1 MTLEQF
7 LNILRARK
15 LVGIA
20 VFTTVILATLIISL
34 LLPKQ
39 YTAEAALAVDIK
51 ATDPVTGQQ
60 VAGFLAPSFMAT
72 QVEMIASQNGALKVV
87 DTLGLSKLP
96 EAQAQFIEATKGRGD
111 IRNWFAE
118 SLLKGLEVKPSRE
131 SNVINLSYT
140 ATDPQFAATL
150 ANAFT
155 QAYIRTTIDIKLA
168 AAQQNNSFFQEQLKT
183 LQANLEKAQKK
194 LSEYQQEK
202 GIVATDERLDI
213 EMQRLNEISSQLVGA
228 QSQTFDAQARARGG
242 QSAPDVLNN
251 PLILQ
256 LKGQLSAQEAKLK
269 ELAVKNGPNH
279 PHYRQAAAE
288 VTATQSQLNELMLQY
303 SGGLSGVAGNSQSRQ
318 AALNQAMKQQ
328 KERVLE
334 LKSGRANID
343 VLQRNV
349 DNAQRSYDQAL
360 QRFSQT
366 MLESHADQSNI
377 TILKSAIA
385 PLSHS
390 KPRTTLN
397 MLFAVFVGL
406 LLAVAV
412 MVLLEYMNRRVRT
425 TVDIESYLG
434 LHVLAELGREDAK
447 KLFGNKFQ
455 AKRRTTAGEIA

>member
-15 LVGIA
+15 RIGIA
-20 VFTTVILATLIISL
+20 VFISVILAALILSL
-34 LLPKQ
+34 LQPKQ
-39 YTAEAALAVDIK
+39 YTSDAALAVDVK

-60 VAGFLAPSFMAT
+60 VAGFLAPSYMAT

-87 DTLGLSKLP
+87 DALGLASLP
-96 EAQAQFIEATKGRGD
+96 EAQAQFAEATQGKGD

-118 SLLKGLEVKPSRE
+118 SLLKGLDVKPSRE

-140 ATDPQFAATL
+140 AADPQFAAAL

-155 QAYIRTTIDIKLA
+155 QAYIRTTVDIKVA
-168 AAQQNNSFFQEQLKT
+168 AAQQNNTFFQEQLKT
-183 LQANLEKAQKK
+183 LQANLEKTQQK

-242 QSAPDVLNN
+242 QTAPDVLNN

-269 ELAVKNGPNH
+269 ELAEKNGPNH
-279 PHYRQAAAE
+279 PHYRQALAE
-288 VTATQSQLNELMLQY
+288 VTATQNQLNDLMKQY
-303 SGGLSGVAGNSQSRQ
+303 SGGLSGIAGNSQSRQ
-318 AALNQAMKQQ
+318 AALNEAMKAQ

-334 LKSGRANID
+334 LKSGRASID

-366 MLESHADQSNI
+366 MLESRSDQSNI
-377 TILKSAIA
+377 TILKSATP
-385 PLSHS
+385 PLKHS
-390 KPRTTLN
+390 KPKTALN
-397 MLFAVFVGL
+397 MILAILVGGL
-406 LLAVAV
+406 LAIGIAMLVE
-412 MVLLEYMNRRVRT
+412 LFDRRIRSKE
-425 TVDIESYLG
+425 DIEAILG
-434 LHVLAELGREDAK
+434 IPVLADLPLPARNKKKRFGRLLGVKA
-447 KLFGNKFQ
+447 
-455 AKRRTTAGEIA
+455 

>member
-15 LVGIA
+15 LIGVA
-20 VFTTVILATLIISL
+20 VFATVILVTLIISL
-34 LLPKQ
+34 ILPKQ
-39 YTAEAALAVDIK
+39 YTSDAALAVDIK

-87 DTLGLSKLP
+87 DTLGLINLP

-155 QAYIRTTIDIKLA
+155 QAYIRTTIDIKVA
-168 AAQQNNSFFQEQLKT
+168 SAQQNNIFFQEQLKT
-183 LQANLEKAQKK
+183 LQANLEKTQQK

-269 ELAVKNGPNH
+269 ELAEKNGPNH
-279 PHYRQAAAE
+279 PHYRQALAE
-288 VTATQSQLNELMLQY
+288 VTATQNQLNDLMTQY

-318 AALNQAMKQQ
+318 AALNQAMKTQ

-366 MLESHADQSNI
+366 MLESRSDLSNI
-377 TILKSAIA
+377 TILKSAIP
-385 PLSHS
+385 PLKHS
-390 KPRTTLN
+390 SPKTLLN
-397 MLFAVFVGL
+397 LVLSIFVGT
-406 LLAVAV
+406 LLAVIV
-412 MVLLEYMNRRVRT
+412 SMVAELFDRKIRSKE
-425 TVDIESYLG
+425 DIESILG
-434 LHVLAELGREDAK
+434 IAVLADLPIPAAK
-447 KLFGNKFQ
+447 KKSY
-455 AKRRTTAGEIA
+455 RRLAEVKT

>member
-15 LVGIA
+15 HIGIA
-20 VFTTVILATLIISL
+20 VFATVILVTLIISL
-34 LLPKQ
+34 ILPKQ
-39 YTAEAALAVDIK
+39 YTSDAALAVDIK
-51 ATDPVTGQQ
+51 ANDPVTGQQ

-72 QVEMIASQNGALKVV
+72 QVEMIGSQNGALKVV
-87 DTLGLSKLP
+87 DTLELTKLP
-96 EAQAQFIEATKGRGD
+96 EAQAQFAEATKGQGD

-155 QAYIRTTIDIKLA
+155 QAYIRTTIDIKVA
-168 AAQQNNSFFQEQLKT
+168 SAQQNNIFFQEQLKT
-183 LQANLEKAQKK
+183 LQANLEKTQKK

-202 GIVATDERLDI
+202 GIVATDERLDL

-269 ELAVKNGPNH
+269 ELAEKNGPNH
-279 PHYRQAAAE
+279 PHYRQALAE
-288 VTATQSQLNELMLQY
+288 VTATQSQLNDLMTQY

-318 AALNQAMKQQ
+318 ASLNEAMKAQ

-366 MLESHADQSNI
+366 MLESRLDQSNI
-377 TILKSAIA
+377 TILKSATP
-385 PLSHS
+385 PLKHS
-390 KPRTTLN
+390 SPRILLN
-397 MLFAVFVGL
+397 LVLAIFVGSI
-406 LLAVAV
+406 LAVGSV
-412 MVLLEYMNRRVRT
+412 M
-425 TVDIESYLG
+425 
-434 LHVLAELGREDAK
+434 LAELFDRRIRSKEDIEMMLGISVLADLPLPARNKKRKFGRLLGVK
-447 KLFGNKFQ
+447 V
-455 AKRRTTAGEIA
+455 

>member
-7 LNILRARK
+7 INILRARK
-15 LVGIA
+15 ITGISIFFA
-20 VFTTVILATLIISL
+20 IILATLVISF

-39 YTAEAALAVDIK
+39 YTSDAALAVDVK

-87 DTLGLSKLP
+87 DALGLAKLP
-96 EAQAQFIEATKGRGD
+96 EAQAQFMEATKGRGD

-140 ATDPQFAATL
+140 ATDPQFAAAL

-155 QAYIRTTIDIKLA
+155 QAYIRTTVDIKMA
-168 AAQQNNSFFQEQLKT
+168 SAQQNNIFFQEQLKT
-183 LQANLEKAQKK
+183 LQANLEKTQQK

-228 QSQTFDAQARARGG
+228 QAQTFDAQARARGG
-242 QSAPDVLNN
+242 QTAPDVLNN

-279 PHYRQAAAE
+279 PHYRQALAE
-288 VTATQSQLNELMLQY
+288 VTATQNQLNELMLQY

-318 AALNQAMKQQ
+318 AALNQAMKAQ

-366 MLESHADQSNI
+366 MLESRADQSNI

-385 PLSHS
+385 PLTHS
-390 KPRTTLN
+390 KPRTSLN
-397 MLFAVFVGL
+397 MLLAVFVGA
-406 LLAVAV
+406 LLAVASIL
-412 MVLLEYMNRRVRT
+412 VLEFLNRRIRT
-425 TVDIESYLG
+425 KVDIESYLG
-434 LHVLAELGREDAK
+434 LHVLAELGKEDAK
-447 KLFGNKFQ
+447 KLFGNQ
-455 AKRRTTAGEIA
+455 YQGKRRATAGDAA